1 MNWGQILTIVTPII
15 VAVLALVGTVYG
27 RRLSKRT
34 DTATARRTEAEAT
47 KLDVETARGLVEEVR
62 TLSNEYRSRYNE
74 ERERNTEQRVEYEK
88 RLTTATTQLGSIS
101 DQVRLFEARQAT
113 LLAMLA
119 AHAPWDFAAWSA
131 LKQSYPDYP
140 GPPPL
145 DADLD
150 DFPRVSLVHQDR
162 RPSNDVGQAGGTP
175 D

>member
-1 MNWGQILTIVTPII
+1 MNWGQTLTIITPII
-15 VAVLALVGTVYG
+15 VALLALIGTLYG

-34 DTATARRTEAEAT
+34 DSATARRTEAEAT

-62 TLSNEYRSRYNE
+62 MLSNQYRDRYNE

-88 RLTTATTQLGSIS
+88 RLTSATTQITTIS

-113 LLAMLA
+113 LLALLA

-145 DADLD
+145 DTELD
-150 DFPRVSLVHQDR
+150 EFPRVNLVHR
-162 RPSNDVGQAGGTP
+162 HRHMPTEPPTP